1 MTDEN
6 RNEPSGKSGAD
17 ATEPAMPLA
26 AASPGDEVKLVSVE
40 GGHRLLYRLA
50 EMGIR
55 PGVRFRVLSR
65 GRPGPFIIMVGQV
78 RLVLGQGMV
87 HRILVKPVHRQAGV

>member
-1 MTDEN
+1 MTDGN
-6 RNEPSGKSGAD
+6 RNEPSGKGAAD
-17 ATEPAMPLA
+17 AAEPAMPLA

-40 GGHRLLYRLA
+40 GGHRLLCRLA

-55 PGVRFRVLSR
+55 PGVRLRVLSR